1 MRTILGGMLAACS
14 LAHAQS
20 NPGWTIEIIGG
31 PVSPSNPQVTVR
43 VSAYFTPPFPT
54 SAYGFGGFDLE
65 TSDPFGAFSG
75 MAFGSGLAKGVC
87 HGGTLGTPT
96 GTGGVAGVVA
106 GQVNV
111 LGCQA
116 NPFNPIEVWEAT
128 WSTSVFTPRSVLI
141 STTQLTGIGLFSGH
155 GEPFP
160 DIFFEPKD
168 VIPGSAV
175 IQVIPAPGA
184 FVVLLSGAALT
195 TKRRR

>member
-1 MRTILGGMLAACS
+1 
-14 LAHAQS
+14 
-20 NPGWTIEIIGG
+20 
-31 PVSPSNPQVTVR
+31 
-43 VSAYFTPPFPT
+43 
-54 SAYGFGGFDLE
+54 
-65 TSDPFGAFSG
+65 

-96 GTGGVAGVVA
+96 ATGGIAGVVT

-128 WSTSVFTPRSVLI
+128 WSTSVFTPRTVLI

-175 IQVIPAPGA
+175 IQVIPAPA
-184 FVVLLSGAALT
+184 TLCLT
-195 TKRRR
+195 VFAGGIAMRRGRG